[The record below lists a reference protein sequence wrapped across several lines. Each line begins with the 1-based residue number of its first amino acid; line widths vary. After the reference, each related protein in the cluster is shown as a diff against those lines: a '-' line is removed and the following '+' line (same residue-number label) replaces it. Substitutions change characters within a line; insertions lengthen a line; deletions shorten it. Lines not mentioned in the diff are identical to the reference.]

1 MARQPQHR
9 RAVAVAVPA
18 PRRTTAATAVVLLV
32 AALLT
37 AAGVALAPPAGASAG
52 TFVSL
57 INSARASAGLPA
69 LSSRGDLAS
78 VAASW
83 TQRMASSGTL
93 AHNPSLASQVTGYRY
108 VGENVGYGPDAATIH
123 RAFMDSASHRA
134 NILDRDYTE
143 VGVAVVQA
151 DGRLW
156 VTEVFRAPSGA
167 PKASTSSSGGGSS
180 SKATTTSRSRGSGG
194 QTTRSTA
201 PAPPPPPPS
210 PEELLRQRA
219 ARAVAGPGAEPA
231 RDPVQQALRF
241 VEVLRATRG

>member
-167 PKASTSSSGGGSS
+167 PKAGTPSPGGGTSSEA
-180 SKATTTSRSRGSGG
+180 ATTRSRGSAG
-194 QTTRSTA
+194 A
-201 PAPPPPPPS
+201 PARAAAPPPPPPPS

>member
-167 PKASTSSSGGGSS
+167 PKAGTPSSGGGTSS
-180 SKATTTSRSRGSGG
+180 EAATTRSRGSAA
-194 QTTRSTA
+194 A
-201 PAPPPPPPS
+201 PARAAAPPPPPPPS